1 MERKTQINVKV
12 ASEWIEP
19 SNLSG
24 EEYFLPWKRPPSPLP
39 WSNRSTHVLSQPG
52 QVMFSYTDCLSAGC
66 RLVMIDHGCP
76 CHFVVVDH
84 G

>member
-24 EEYFLPWKRPPSPLP
+24 EEYFLPWKRPPPLP
-39 WSNRSTHVLSQPG
+39 PAMVKQVHLRPQSTWTSNVLL
-52 QVMFSYTDCLSAGC
+52 Y
-66 RLVMIDHGCP
+66 
-76 CHFVVVDH
+76 
-84 G
+84 